1 MQEILIRW
9 MIYKKQLFIQMGKD
23 VQHPETSQ
31 TELLFSKIHM
41 EKGLDSTKLSEEKV
55 VKTLIQ
61 GVKSSGNQAEQRLCQ
76 RVKLLQK
83 EFPQVNRIIK
93 LYISR

>member
-1 MQEILIRW
+1 
-9 MIYKKQLFIQMGKD
+9 MGKD

-55 VKTLIQ
+55 VKTLI
-61 GVKSSGNQAEQRLCQ
+61 
-76 RVKLLQK
+76 
-83 EFPQVNRIIK
+83 
-93 LYISR
+93 